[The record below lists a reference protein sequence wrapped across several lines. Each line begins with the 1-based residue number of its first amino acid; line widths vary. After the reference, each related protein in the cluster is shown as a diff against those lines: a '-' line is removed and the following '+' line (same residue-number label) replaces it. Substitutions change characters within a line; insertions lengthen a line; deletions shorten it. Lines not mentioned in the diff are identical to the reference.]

1 MKPRADPAAYE
12 TDMLGHVCILS
23 AEEEATGDQD
33 VLSST
38 TKPAELY
45 ETLSSLL
52 PNSKLLTTNEVPLL
66 TGVWRHSL

>member
-1 MKPRADPAAYE
+1 MVV
-12 TDMLGHVCILS
+12 HVCILS
-23 AEEEATGDQD
+23 AEEEATDDQD

-66 TGVWRHSL
+66 TGTWRHSLVVQAFNSGG

>member
-1 MKPRADPAAYE
+1 MVV
-12 TDMLGHVCILS
+12 HVCILS
-23 AEEEATGDQD
+23 AEEEATDDQD

-66 TGVWRHSL
+66 TGTCRHSLVVQAFNSGG

>member
-1 MKPRADPAAYE
+1 
-12 TDMLGHVCILS
+12 MLGHVCILS
-23 AEEEATGDQD
+23 AEEEATDDQEAT

-66 TGVWRHSL
+66 TGAWRHSL

>member
-1 MKPRADPAAYE
+1 MVV
-12 TDMLGHVCILS
+12 HVCILS
-23 AEEEATGDQD
+23 AEEEATDDQD

-38 TKPAELY
+38 TKPVELY

-66 TGVWRHSL
+66 TGAWRHSL